1 MKQLWYLRFASLILF
16 SILFSCQSE
25 YAKLE
30 KQELSSGKI
39 VNELFFGLE
48 LGMDRKAFFET
59 CWEQNRQGVL
69 TNGPTELSV
78 EHSLKMPSGNAARM
92 RFYPKFEED
101 RIYLMPVE
109 FQYEG
114 WAPWNEELSVE
125 KLREDVVKLFEDWY
139 GPGFIEVTNE
149 DKSQIAYV
157 KMDGNR
163 RIRVFKKHVSIVRA
177 EIVDLPVQRK
187 LKETDNS

>member
-1 MKQLWYLRFASLILF
+1 MKQPWYLRFASLILISLF
-16 SILFSCQSE
+16 FSCQSE

-30 KQELSSGKI
+30 KQELNSGKV
-39 VNELFFGLE
+39 VNDLFFGLE
-48 LGMDRKAFFET
+48 LGMNRKAFFET
-59 CWEQNRQGVL
+59 CWEQNRLGVL

-78 EHSLKMPSGNAARM
+78 EHSLKMPSGNEARM

-125 KLREDVVKLFEDWY
+125 NLREDVVRLFESWY

-157 KMDGNR
+157 KLDGNR
-163 RIRVFKKHVSIVRA
+163 RIRVFKKHVSVVRA

-187 LKETDNS
+187 IK

>member
-1 MKQLWYLRFASLILF
+1 MKQLCHFRFVNLF
-16 SILFSCQSE
+16 LLGFLFSCQSE

-30 KQELSSGKI
+30 KKELSSGKV

-48 LGMDRKAFFET
+48 LGMNRKAFFET

-78 EHSLKMPSGNAARM
+78 EHSLTLPSGNPAKM

-109 FQYEG
+109 FQYES
-114 WAPWNEELSVE
+114 WAPWNEELSAE
-125 KLREDVVKLFEDWY
+125 KLREDVVKLFENWY

-149 DKSQIAYV
+149 DRSQIAFV

-163 RIRVFKKHVSIVRA
+163 RIRVFKKHLSVVRA
-177 EIVDLPVQRK
+177 EIVDLPVQKRLSEGK
-187 LKETDNS
+187 KS

>member
-1 MKQLWYLRFASLILF
+1 MKQLWYTRFASLFLV

-30 KQELSSGKI
+30 KQELSSGKV

-48 LGMDRKAFFET
+48 LGMNRKAFFET

-78 EHSLKMPSGNAARM
+78 EHSLTLPSGNPAKM

-139 GPGFIEVTNE
+139 GPGFIEVSNA
-149 DKSQIAYV
+149 DKSQIAFV

-163 RIRVFKKHVSIVRA
+163 RIRVFKKHLSVVRA

-187 LKETDNS
+187 LKEEDNS